1 MRILSI
7 ILLPAIVA
15 SFSLESRRQVLSQ
28 ACTAFFVVSS
38 SDTVVD
44 QYRPSPV
51 SSSSQQ
57 TTSFVSGE
65 SCYLVVLHH
74 RCVFEFESSR
84 HDYEY

>member
-7 ILLPAIVA
+7 ILLPAVVA
-15 SFSLESRRQVLSQ
+15 SFSLDTRRQVLSQ

-38 SDTVVD
+38 SDTTVD
-44 QYRPSPV
+44 QHHPSPV
-51 SSSSQQ
+51 SSPSQQ

-65 SCYLVVLHH
+65 SYYLVVLH

-84 HDYEY
+84 RDYEN